1 MRPLVL
7 VVIPAALVS
16 VAAAHPEAVFTASHE
31 HLASGA
37 RVSTEHVPVGGGPYC
52 VTARVRASAG
62 AQPFLG
68 IDAFDVD
75 GQDLGDRWVV
85 GGEGYDDGV
94 GDHTLTASAD
104 GAWHAYA
111 ATVTLDAETSS
122 IVVAEQLLGEGDADF
137 EDIGVSAGACASSPE
152 TGASATSLVPVAGG
166 GCSIADGGWG
176 RSGFGVVV
184 FWIVLFVFSRRRAAK

>member
-1 MRPLVL
+1 MRSLVL

-16 VAAAHPEAVFTASHE
+16 VAAAHPGPVFTASHE
-31 HLASGA
+31 HLAAGA

-62 AQPFLG
+62 AQPFFG

-75 GQDLGDRWVV
+75 GKDLGDRWVI

-94 GDHTLTASAD
+94 GDHTLTATAD

-122 IVVAEQLLGEGDADF
+122 IVVAEELVGDGDADF
-137 EDIGVSAGACASSPE
+137 EDVRVAAGSCAPSSE
-152 TGASATSLVPVAGG
+152 VAASPASVVPVAGG
-166 GCSIADGGWG
+166 GCSIAAGDWG
-176 RSGFGVVV
+176 RSGFGVLV